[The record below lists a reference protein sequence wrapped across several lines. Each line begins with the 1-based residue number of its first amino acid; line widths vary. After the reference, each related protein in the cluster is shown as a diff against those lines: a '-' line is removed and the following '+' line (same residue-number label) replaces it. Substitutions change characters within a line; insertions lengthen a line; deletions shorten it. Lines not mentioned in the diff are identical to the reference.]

1 MMKTSYVRFWV
12 AAVLLVVAAGGKKD
26 EPRLATPPASP
37 SVAEPAPATQT
48 LPPGHPPIRGDEAL
62 PPGHPPLGG
71 QGAAPAPSMPS
82 PTGPR
87 ELAWDLPK
95 GWSEARG
102 SGMRYATLKPGV
114 AGLEV
119 SVVVLSGAAGG
130 ELGNVNRWRGQVGLP
145 PMDEAA
151 RARARESV
159 RAKVGEVSL
168 YDFVSGGELQQ
179 RMLAGLLLAGDQTWF
194 FKLTGGAA
202 AVGAAK
208 PDFVKLLTSLRTT
221 GA

>member
-1 MMKTSYVRFWV
+1 VRLLESKEEGLGL
-12 AAVLLVVAAGGKKD
+12 AAGTPVMVMEAAGGVMTVSSARDK
-26 EPRLATPPASP
+26 PI
-37 SVAEPAPATQT
+37 QT
-48 LPPGHPPIRGDEAL
+48 
-62 PPGHPPLGG
+62 
-71 QGAAPAPSMPS
+71 
-82 PTGPR
+82 
-87 ELAWDLPK
+87 
-95 GWSEARG
+95 
-102 SGMRYATLKPGV
+102 
-114 AGLEV
+114 
-119 SVVVLSGAAGG
+119 VLSGPAGG
-130 ELGNVNRWRGQVGLP
+130 GNVNRWRGQIGLP

-208 PDFVKLLTSLRTT
+208 PDFVKLLASLRTT